1 MKTFIKIICIL
12 VCLTAIG
19 LFRLNEL
26 NQRPSDPAA
35 FAWINKVEIYTLG
48 LIMSVL
54 GYPLYPEVARE
65 HLMLYLPNDGNPK
78 VIYDDFFISSP
89 VVQKGIAQARKTGK
103 RQALIWPLNTY
114 VLKLNWDSYWESRV
128 ALAFNGGY
136 LEVSD
141 KEVVA
146 IIPFKYPKRA
156 FAPLISIPKV
166 GTLGVQ
172 EGLFWVLQEEG
183 WYHPGEIHWKAE
195 LNPKR

>member
-12 VCLTAIG
+12 VCLTVIG

-35 FAWINKVEIYTLG
+35 FSWINKVEIYSLG
-48 LIMSVL
+48 LVMSVL

-65 HLMLYLPNDGNPK
+65 HLMLYIPNDGNPK
-78 VIYDDFFISSP
+78 IIHDDFFMSSP
-89 VVQKGIAQARKTGK
+89 VVQDALKRAKRTGE
-103 RQALIWPLNTY
+103 RQMLVWPLNTY
-114 VLKLNWDSYWESRV
+114 VLKLNSESYWESRI

-136 LEVSD
+136 LEVRGD
-141 KEVVA
+141 KAVA

-156 FAPLISIPKV
+156 FAPLITIPKL
-166 GTLGVQ
+166 GTLGVE

-183 WYHPGEIHWKAE
+183 WYHPGEIHWIANLE
-195 LNPKR
+195 SET